1 MQQWASQKPENRSC
15 CSQTQWRL
23 RSDRSTLPIFNIAKG
38 SPTSSE
44 CSILSECFSL
54 NRTSWSAARG
64 SLTQNLIAL
73 YKAMGGGWEQG
84 RSRPV
89 LDDVT
94 RETMNQRSDWK
105 GLLEAPLPAPDADAL
120 PNSSGTAK
128 P

>member
-1 MQQWASQKPENRSC
+1 
-15 CSQTQWRL
+15 
-23 RSDRSTLPIFNIAKG
+23 
-38 SPTSSE
+38 
-44 CSILSECFSL
+44 
-54 NRTSWSAARG
+54 
-64 SLTQNLIAL
+64 LIAL
-73 YKAMGGGWEQG
+73 YKAMGGGWEPG

-105 GLLEAPLPAPDADAL
+105 GVLEAPLPAPGADAL